1 MEVGVH
7 GQLGGLVGFQ
17 PDVAD
22 VCAVGWKK
30 ITTFT
35 MLSGFSASGKHGVYS
50 SC

>member
-30 ITTFT
+30 NNNIYNA
-35 MLSGFSASGKHGVYS
+35 FSSSGKHGHGFYS
-50 SC
+50 SN